1 MSLDLGSLG
10 ARAPRPHTLPDPF
23 LRFTSSWGPCLP
35 HCLQPAHVCV
45 DIPFAHRP
53 RAEVQ
58 ALRRLTCCLH
68 LPLGVPGG
76 LEPTASAV
84 GSPALERESI
94 RKLVPQ
100 LCISNPGTMPPPH
113 SAEHRQE
120 TKGKSKPSHQH
131 RKSVGVRGSYSRA
144 GGQVNTVA
152 PPCG

>member
-1 MSLDLGSLG
+1 MGAWELVPQGHTPYQTPSLASHHPGVPVSPI
-10 ARAPRPHTLPDPF
+10 AF
-23 LRFTSSWGPCLP
+23 IS
-35 HCLQPAHVCV
+35 V

-58 ALRRLTCCLH
+58 ALRRLTCCLY
-68 LPLGVPGG
+68 LSFGVPGG
-76 LEPTASAV
+76 LEPTASAA

-100 LCISNPGTMPPPH
+100 LCISNPGTMPPLH